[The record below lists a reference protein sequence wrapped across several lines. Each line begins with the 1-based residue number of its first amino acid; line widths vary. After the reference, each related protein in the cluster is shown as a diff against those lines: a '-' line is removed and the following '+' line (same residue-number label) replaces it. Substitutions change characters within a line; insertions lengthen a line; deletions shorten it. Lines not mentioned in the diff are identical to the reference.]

1 MQATHHQGNGKYR
14 KYAGYARKQCTS
26 NAYFALIFF
35 VTNNI
40 CIWKAFGVDN
50 ILEQGYELLLYV
62 YIEYIL
68 VSVCKLAH

>member
-1 MQATHHQGNGKYR
+1 MQGILGNS
-14 KYAGYARKQCTS
+14 TS

-40 CIWKAFGVDN
+40 CIWKDFDVDN

-62 YIEYIL
+62 YMNIFMFQQA
-68 VSVCKLAH
+68 S